1 MVGRNDYHLSVS
13 FCARSVSNPLSVLR
27 VGPVGLPGHA
37 LLAPLSGVTDVGLR
51 RAAQSFGASLVV
63 SEMVA
68 AEAYVAADE
77 EARLRADG
85 AGIAIHVVQIAGRA
99 PTALAEAAR
108 LAEATGAAIIDI
120 NMGCPAKRVVGGYAG
135 SWLMREPELASALVR
150 AVVGAVTVPVT
161 VKMRLGWDDVSCNAP
176 DLARRV
182 TSEGAAMITV
192 HGRTRAQFYKG
203 KADWTAIRAVRE
215 AIDVPLVANGD
226 CRSLADARQM
236 LHESGADAVMIG
248 RAAIGRP
255 WLVGN
260 IATALRGETVRLP
273 SAPQRRDAATAHYR
287 SLLSEMGSYSG
298 VRHARK
304 HLVAYARCAIE
315 DGFSVGDNV
324 PLRLATGE
332 DPEEILSLLAQ
343 LWAAPA
349 MQAAA

>member
-1 MVGRNDYHLSVS
+1 MPNGYPLGVNNSAHSVS
-13 FCARSVSNPLSVLR
+13 SQPSPLRIGQVDLGGR
-27 VGPVGLPGHA
+27 A
-37 LLAPLSGVTDVGLR
+37 LLAPLSGVTDVGMR
-51 RAAQSFGASLVV
+51 RAAQAFGASLVV

-77 EARLRADG
+77 ETRLRADG
-85 AGIAIHVVQIAGRA
+85 VGIAIHVVQIAGRT

-135 SWLMREPELASALVR
+135 SWLMREPVLATELVR
-150 AVVGAVTVPVT
+150 TVVGAVRVPVT
-161 VKMRLGWDDVSCNAP
+161 VKMRLGWDDASRNAP

-182 TSEGAAMITV
+182 TGEGAAMITV

-226 CRSLADARQM
+226 CASPADARQM
-236 LHESGADAVMIG
+236 LQESGADAVMIG
-248 RAAIGRP
+248 RAAMGRP

-260 IATALRGETVRLP
+260 IAAALRGESVRLP
-273 SAPQRRDAATAHYR
+273 TAAQRRDAATAHYQ
-287 SLLSEMGSYSG
+287 SLLSGMGRHSG

-315 DGFSVGDNV
+315 DGFEVGSDV
-324 PLRLATGE
+324 PSRLAIGE
-332 DPEEILSLLAQ
+332 EPEAILTLLAQ
-343 LWAAPA
+343 LWTASAMREAA
-349 MQAAA
+349 